1 MASKWYYRVGDEKQG
16 PIESKALKLLAEV
29 GQITPNTLVQ
39 KEGAKSWAEASRVN
53 GLFEPKQSDSVTAPP
68 VLDNSNQNEAPDIP
82 VATEYAYK
90 VAPDAP

>member
-39 KEGAKSWAEASRVN
+39 KEGQKVGRKLRV
-53 GLFEPKQSDSVTAPP
+53 
-68 VLDNSNQNEAPDIP
+68 
-82 VATEYAYK
+82 
-90 VAPDAP
+90 